1 MNQVDCA
8 HATDTGRIRDHNEDC
23 YSADPEKGLFIIA
36 DGMGGHEGGEVASA
50 IVVRSVRQDVA
61 GGMPLNAALNA
72 AHQNVLKAVR
82 NGIGRPGMGATAVAM
97 QITDR
102 NYQVAWVGDSRA
114 YLWDGSLK
122 RLTRDHSFVQRMMDT
137 GVLTETEAR
146 AHPKRNIL
154 TQALGAE
161 NLTDM
166 TVGTV
171 SGTLSNGQKILLCSD
186 GLTGELEDEEI
197 AAILSRNLPDKACVS
212 ELIQAAKNH
221 EGKDNIS
228 VILVSSNEKTAGS
241 DKKDDDTLPM
251 DATQVKTL
259 AGQKSVKTAGRA
271 PRPAS

>member
-1 MNQVDCA
+1 MNQVSCA
-8 HATDTGRIRDHNEDC
+8 HATDTGRVRDHNEDC

-61 GGMPLNAALNA
+61 RGMPLDEALNT
-72 AHQNVLKAVR
+72 AHLNVLKAVQ
-82 NGIGRPGMGATAVAM
+82 NGIGRPGMGATAVAV
-97 QITDR
+97 QIFDR

-137 GVLTETEAR
+137 GVLTETQAR
-146 AHPKRNIL
+146 SHPKRNIL

-161 NLTDM
+161 TLPDM
-166 TVGTV
+166 KVGTV
-171 SGTLSNGQKILLCSD
+171 SGSLSNGQKILLCSD

-197 AAILSRNLPDKACVS
+197 AAIMERDLPDKDCVT
-212 ELIQAAKNH
+212 ELIQAAKDH

-228 VILVSSNEKTAGS
+228 IILISTNGKTTAS
-241 DKKDDDTLPM
+241 DDDDTLSM
-251 DATQVKTL
+251 DATQVNTL
-259 AGQKSVKTAGRA
+259 AKRKL
-271 PRPAS
+271 